1 MEGIGK
7 QVIVE
12 DVKRLN
18 ILCISVFVGIINNFF
33 YANYYI
39 MLGLVILELLILC
52 CCLIKGRWDKFL
64 CYYVLFLSSSLENSF
79 QISGKEVE
87 YGFKAFKI
95 LGINISVYVI
105 LFFLLCFIKKYKIVF
120 FFEFRP
126 LRNLQIGSLLLIP
139 IGLISGIISI
149 TNNYNSI
156 RSYKG
161 HLGDFF
167 RWGYTYALIALE
179 IFIFSQVI
187 YRSKSI
193 KIYKEYMLYIAIG
206 QISAAL
212 ISHLFCNY
220 NYAYGEI
227 IGFIAPITLVHLI
240 YLIMFPMYKEYSGKQ
255 KLCIFFASVVNILN
269 IVLYAGGQ
277 KILMVAIIPFIMIL
291 IYYEN
296 REKRK
301 LLLFIMFCVS
311 SVGIAIIIFILLSAK
326 IYSNTR
332 VSEEL
337 GDVLSMVSFWKSGWI
352 DNMHHS
358 PKVRIVEIINIIYE
372 YIRQP
377 FSFFLGRGFLGTYR
391 DNLRLLDIIVPSDY
405 LMWERKLGS
414 YSSVH
419 ESFTQFLLYFGLYG
433 VFFYVNTLK
442 NIIVNISKSPW
453 LLIGLAWF
461 ALHYAFSMT
470 AISYGAFSLVIGFF
484 DVWNKKQNL

>member
-1 MEGIGK
+1 
-7 QVIVE
+7 
-12 DVKRLN
+12 
-18 ILCISVFVGIINNFF
+18 
-33 YANYYI
+33 
-39 MLGLVILELLILC
+39 
-52 CCLIKGRWDKFL
+52 
-64 CYYVLFLSSSLENSF
+64 
-79 QISGKEVE
+79 
-87 YGFKAFKI
+87 
-95 LGINISVYVI
+95 
-105 LFFLLCFIKKYKIVF
+105 
-120 FFEFRP
+120 
-126 LRNLQIGSLLLIP
+126 
-139 IGLISGIISI
+139 
-149 TNNYNSI
+149 
-156 RSYKG
+156 
-161 HLGDFF
+161 
-167 RWGYTYALIALE
+167 
-179 IFIFSQVI
+179 
-187 YRSKSI
+187 
-193 KIYKEYMLYIAIG
+193 
-206 QISAAL
+206 
-212 ISHLFCNY
+212 
-220 NYAYGEI
+220 
-227 IGFIAPITLVHLI
+227 
-240 YLIMFPMYKEYSGKQ
+240 
-255 KLCIFFASVVNILN
+255 
-269 IVLYAGGQ
+269 
-277 KILMVAIIPFIMIL
+277 MIL

-301 LLLFIMFCVS
+301 LLLFIMFCIS